1 MLSAVMMDQII
12 KFILENKE
20 WIFSGIGVF
29 ILVIFISFFAKLF
42 RRDDKTS
49 INSSPTYDGLPRLV
63 ILPNGESIHPEEVDG
78 VEITGRG
85 PYNVCLVYESPGYVS
100 KKSIYFTYS
109 HRKAKKFA
117 IQATR
122 AINAA
127 TLRKQ

>member
-1 MLSAVMMDQII
+1 M
-12 KFILENKE
+12 NP
-20 WIFSGIGVF
+20 SG
-29 ILVIFISFFAKLF
+29 IFISRLLGRKKRLWACSSVISSLNL
-42 RRDDKTS
+42 TSSNAS